1 MLCWSVAAAAAPS
14 VWFSIFSDAGV
25 MSHVGS
31 EMAQQPPD
39 IFGVR
44 RRVFV
49 ILGAGQGIGYATATV
64 FASAGARL
72 VCVDREPALAE
83 AVARQIAGLAITGD
97 VTNRADMKRIFAEA
111 AKWAGGKL
119 AGAIDIVGIA
129 DVRSILEFDDASW
142 DRQFD
147 LNLRHA
153 YLTMQESLPHLDR
166 DSSLVFVSSLAGSKV
181 CGIETVYG
189 AAKAALDHLVRGAA
203 VEFGPRGIR
212 VNAVAP
218 GFVRTP
224 RLNAALSEEF
234 WTGLKSYIPMGGAAE
249 PEDIAGPL
257 LFLSSRLASNINGVV
272 LPVDGGVSVKAAIP
286 EIPFKGQATRA
297 R

>member
-1 MLCWSVAAAAAPS
+1 MEQQAAD
-14 VWFSIFSDAGV
+14 V
-25 MSHVGS
+25 
-31 EMAQQPPD
+31 
-39 IFGVR
+39 FGVR
-44 RRVFV
+44 GRVFV
-49 ILGAGQGIGYATATV
+49 VLGAGQGIGRAAATV

-83 AVARQIAGLAITGD
+83 AVARHVGGLAATAD
-97 VTNRADMKRIFAEA
+97 VTSRADMRRIFAEA
-111 AKWAGGKL
+111 VKWAGGRL

-129 DVRSILEFDDASW
+129 DVRPVLEIDDAGW

-147 LNLRHA
+147 LVLRHV
-153 YLTMQESLPHLDR
+153 YLTMQEALPHLDR
-166 DSSLVFVSSLAGSKV
+166 DSSLVFVSSLAGQKV
-181 CGIETVYG
+181 CENETVYG

-203 VEFGPRGIR
+203 VEFGPKGVR

-224 RLNAALSEEF
+224 RLNAALNEEF
-234 WTGLKSYIPMGGAAE
+234 WTGLKSYIPTGGAAE

-257 LFLSSRLASNINGVV
+257 LFLSSRLARNINGVV
-272 LPVDGGVSVKAAIP
+272 LPVDGGVSVMAALPKIP
-286 EIPFKGQATRA
+286 LKGQATRT

>member
-1 MLCWSVAAAAAPS
+1 
-14 VWFSIFSDAGV
+14 
-25 MSHVGS
+25 
-31 EMAQQPPD
+31 MAQQPVD

-44 RRVFV
+44 DRVFV
-49 ILGAGQGIGYATATV
+49 ILGAGQGIGHATANV

-72 VCVDREPALAE
+72 VCVDREPSLAE
-83 AVARQIAGLAITGD
+83 SVAREVDGLASTGD

-111 AKWAGGKL
+111 AKWAGEKL

-129 DVRSILEFDDASW
+129 DVRSVLEFDDASW

-166 DSSLVFVSSLAGSKV
+166 DSSLTFVSSLAGSRV

-189 AAKAALDHLVRGAA
+189 AAKAAMDQLVRGAA

-224 RLNAALSEEF
+224 RLNTALSEEF
-234 WTGLKSYIPMGGAAE
+234 WTGLKSYIPTGGAAV
-249 PEDIAGPL
+249 PEDVAGPL
-257 LFLSSRLASNINGVV
+257 LFLSSRLASNINGVI
-272 LPVDGGVSVKAAIP
+272 LPIDGGVSVKAAIP